1 MRSRTC
7 EGVKVQT
14 AEAEKTVSW
23 QTNSKTSRGTNC
35 TVNLQVQTR
44 LQGLLLLLRRR
55 SRAAIGL
62 LSALQFHSITCS
74 FSSSSNQKVNLQDK
88 VHNQKTQ
95 DSAYP
100 LRTGD
105 PRRSRLGGGDRLG
118 LLPRRATGEILLRR
132 GEDLLL
138 PRGGGLYNE
147 NKIHRNTMSS
157 SYMYMPLRNRKGSV
171 DHTKL

>member
-62 LSALQFHSITCS
+62 LSALQFHSVTCS
-74 FSSSSNQKVNLQDK
+74 VSSSSNQKVNLQDK
-88 VHNQKTQ
+88 VHNQNTHKIQHTHWELAIHVGHVSVVVIGWDFCPGAPQARYFSDAGKICSYPEEAGCTTKTKSTEIQ
-95 DSAYP
+95 WAHHT
-100 LRTGD
+100 RTCHW
-105 PRRSRLGGGDRLG
+105 
-118 LLPRRATGEILLRR
+118 EI
-132 GEDLLL
+132 GKDQ
-138 PRGGGLYNE
+138 
-147 NKIHRNTMSS
+147 
-157 SYMYMPLRNRKGSV
+157 
-171 DHTKL
+171 